1 MWFRVFLPKNY
12 LKNAFKTHFFLKKS
26 VFFFFLSEKKPLYV
40 LLVIAYKN
48 KFC

>member
-12 LKNAFKTHFFLKKS
+12 LKNAFKPHFFLKKS
-26 VFFFFLSEKKPLYV
+26 VFFFKVKKKSLYV

>member
-26 VFFFFLSEKKPLYV
+26 VFFFKVEKKPLYV